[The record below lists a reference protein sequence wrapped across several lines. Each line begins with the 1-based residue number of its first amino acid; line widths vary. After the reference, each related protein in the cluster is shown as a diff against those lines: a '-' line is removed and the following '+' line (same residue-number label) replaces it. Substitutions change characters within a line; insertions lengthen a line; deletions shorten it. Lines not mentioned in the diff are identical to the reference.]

1 MREGGLTGTFNKV
14 YLGQG
19 GGVKYGQNFADVLYG
34 WSLKRHETTNH
45 ILKV

>member
-1 MREGGLTGTFNKV
+1 MREVGLTCIFNKV

-19 GGVKYGQNFADVLYG
+19 GGVKYGQNFANLLYG
-34 WSLKRHETTNH
+34 WSLKRHETTNY